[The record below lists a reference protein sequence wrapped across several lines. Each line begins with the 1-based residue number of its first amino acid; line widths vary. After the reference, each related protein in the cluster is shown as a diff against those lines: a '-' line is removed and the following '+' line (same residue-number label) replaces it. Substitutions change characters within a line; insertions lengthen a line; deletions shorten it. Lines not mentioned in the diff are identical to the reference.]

1 MSEEKKNAIAIK
13 KKHHHHCKMKIV
25 STLLKVYSVEL
36 TEPKMR

>member
-1 MSEEKKNAIAIK
+1 MSEEKKKCNSNK